1 MTTTDSSIEQ
11 QVQEL
16 LKRPYRKVIRGDTEE
31 GFLAEAPELPHC
43 FTAGETE
50 EEALEMLR
58 DAMAGWFESALAH
71 GDPIPEPEPPGAT
84 RYSGYIT
91 VRMPPS
97 LHRHLAEQARSEGVS
112 LNQWAVTLLARG
124 LG

>member
-58 DAMAGWFESALAH
+58 DAMAGWFESALVH
-71 GDPIPEPEPPGAT
+71 GDSIPEPAEG
-84 RYSGYIT
+84 RKDGYSGRLLL
-91 VRMPPS
+91 RMPKM
-97 LHRHLAEQARSEGVS
+97 LHRD
-112 LNQWAVTLLARG
+112 
-124 LG
+124 